1 MITKLVDRMIGQ
13 EILESENRDEY
24 IYALT
29 IRAEQVITYT
39 LLAMVCLWTH
49 NILEGLIYAV
59 AFKGIRQYSG
69 GYHAKT
75 LLGCLVGTI
84 AMLLAVVR
92 WIAPFLQAH
101 PIVMIFLVII
111 SICVLFIFSPVNHPN
126 FNLSKEEMSDCRKGV
141 YVAILTE
148 VLIASCLYL
157 LSGIL
162 HIFIA
167 SAIIL
172 CALTVILAKLL
183 RQEIM

>member
-13 EILESENRDEY
+13 EILESEKRDEY

-84 AMLLAVVR
+84 AMLLVVVR
-92 WIAPFLQAH
+92 WIAPFLQTH
-101 PIVMIFLVII
+101 PIVMTFLVII

-126 FNLSKEEMSDCRKGV
+126 LNLSKEEMSDCRKGV

-148 VLIASCLYL
+148 VIN
-157 LSGIL
+157 
-162 HIFIA
+162 
-167 SAIIL
+167 
-172 CALTVILAKLL
+172 AK
-183 RQEIM
+183 I

>member
-13 EILESENRDEY
+13 EILESEKRDEY

-92 WIAPFLQAH
+92 WIAPFLQTH

-126 FNLSKEEMSDCRKGV
+126 LNLSKEEMSDCRKGV

-148 VLIASCLYL
+148 VLIFL
-157 LSGIL
+157 
-162 HIFIA
+162 
-167 SAIIL
+167 
-172 CALTVILAKLL
+172 
-183 RQEIM
+183 

>member
-1 MITKLVDRMIGQ
+1 
-13 EILESENRDEY
+13 
-24 IYALT
+24 
-29 IRAEQVITYT
+29 
-39 LLAMVCLWTH
+39 
-49 NILEGLIYAV
+49 
-59 AFKGIRQYSG
+59 
-69 GYHAKT
+69 
-75 LLGCLVGTI
+75 
-84 AMLLAVVR
+84 MLLAVVR
-92 WIAPFLQAH
+92 WIAHFLQTH
-101 PIVMIFLVII
+101 PIVLFFLVII

-126 FNLSKEEMSDCRKGV
+126 LNLSKEEMSDCRKGV

>member
-13 EILESENRDEY
+13 EILESEKRDEY

-75 LLGCLVGTI
+75 LLGCLDSAFSSNTPDCNDFSSDNQH
-84 AMLLAVVR
+84 LC
-92 WIAPFLQAH
+92 
-101 PIVMIFLVII
+101 IVYIFT
-111 SICVLFIFSPVNHPN
+111 
-126 FNLSKEEMSDCRKGV
+126 G
-141 YVAILTE
+141 
-148 VLIASCLYL
+148 
-157 LSGIL
+157 
-162 HIFIA
+162 
-167 SAIIL
+167 
-172 CALTVILAKLL
+172 
-183 RQEIM
+183 

>member
-1 MITKLVDRMIGQ
+1 MD
-13 EILESENRDEY
+13 S
-24 IYALT
+24 
-29 IRAEQVITYT
+29 
-39 LLAMVCLWTH
+39 
-49 NILEGLIYAV
+49 
-59 AFKGIRQYSG
+59 AFSSNTPDCNDFSSDNQ
-69 GYHAKT
+69 H
-75 LLGCLVGTI
+75 LC
-84 AMLLAVVR
+84 
-92 WIAPFLQAH
+92 
-101 PIVMIFLVII
+101 
-111 SICVLFIFSPVNHPN
+111 IFSPVNHPN
-126 FNLSKEEMSDCRKGV
+126 LNLSKEEMSDCRKGV

>member
-13 EILESENRDEY
+13 EILESEKRDEY

-92 WIAPFLQAH
+92 WIAPFLQTH

-126 FNLSKEEMSDCRKGV
+126 LNLSKEENPVMK
-141 YVAILTE
+141 LTGKIVKRDVRVIE
-148 VLIASCLYL
+148 QGWPPMCVGFLYQPVRPQSL
-157 LSGIL
+157 Q
-162 HIFIA
+162 HKDV
-167 SAIIL
+167 
-172 CALTVILAKLL
+172 TKK
-183 RQEIM
+183 

>member
-13 EILESENRDEY
+13 EILESEKRDEY

-69 GYHAKT
+69 GYHART
-75 LLGCLVGTI
+75 LLGCLVGT
-84 AMLLAVVR
+84 
-92 WIAPFLQAH
+92 
-101 PIVMIFLVII
+101 IFLVII

-126 FNLSKEEMSDCRKGV
+126 LNLSKEEMSDCRKGV
-141 YVAILTE
+141 YVTILTE